1 MRDCVEAI
9 NIGRRHFES
18 RYDTTLADPLKS
30 DPDALRRLSDA
41 IAPVIE
47 ALAAAPDNGY
57 GWGCGGGSALAY
69 REARKVT
76 LGLWRGSHHSSRPD
90 ADGALDYSRCLYLLF
105 QAARLSPAGMAQA
118 VAGLQDDIVFN
129 HLTLHIIE
137 DALALAAQDGAGQ
150 AARAAAVE
158 PYVQQLRATHIFRE
172 EDNRYQGYRILLR
185 DAADH
190 GDAAA
195 ALKLLPQCNTRSERD
210 EIAII
215 KSRLVTS
222 VSARDGLQAALDLC
236 DHKRIGPACREYALR
251 PVVDAGQYQAV
262 QAALTAHPDLASAD
276 SGDGLAFLVPAFCQQ
291 QKKAADPPDTAQFDA
306 LFERVNAMNP
316 KLKHGDARLRDWLLL
331 ELGLAS
337 RDKAYVARCRKAI
350 KHNSIKRE
358 LDPA

>member
-1 MRDCVEAI
+1 M
-9 NIGRRHFES
+9 
-18 RYDTTLADPLKS
+18 
-30 DPDALRRLSDA
+30 
-41 IAPVIE
+41 
-47 ALAAAPDNGY
+47 
-57 GWGCGGGSALAY
+57 
-69 REARKVT
+69 
-76 LGLWRGSHHSSRPD
+76 
-90 ADGALDYSRCLYLLF
+90 
-105 QAARLSPAGMAQA
+105 
-118 VAGLQDDIVFN
+118 
-129 HLTLHIIE
+129 HIIE

-150 AARAAAVE
+150 TARAAAVE
-158 PYVQQLRATHIFRE
+158 PYVQQLRTTHIFRE

-190 GDAAA
+190 GDPAA

-215 KSRLVTS
+215 KSRLVAS

-236 DHKRIGPACREYALR
+236 DHKRIGPACREYALQ

-291 QKKAADPPDTAQFDA
+291 QKKAADPPDTVQFDA

-337 RDKAYVARCRKAI
+337 RDKAYIARCRKAI